1 MTIAL
6 KATARDN
13 KADVEALR
21 AEGLVPGVVYGGDR
35 EGAAS
40 FTVPYNELE
49 RAYNEAGASTLI
61 DFSLEGESEPVKVV
75 VQEVQYEPVK
85 HVITHVDL
93 KQIKMG
99 ESMQVDVELEF
110 TGESAAVKQGGT
122 LVKGSDT
129 ITIECLPK
137 DLIASVT
144 VDLTQLATFEDSI
157 KAKDLPLPETVTL
170 IGDENGMIATVSAPL
185 SEEEIAAMEES
196 STETDLE
203 SIEVEEKGKKEEEPA
218 EGEEKKAE

>member
-6 KATARDN
+6 KANARDS

-40 FTVPYNELE
+40 FTIPYNDFE
-49 RAYNEAGASTLI
+49 RAYNQAGASTLI
-61 DFSLEGESEPVKVV
+61 DLTLEGESESVKVV
-75 VQEVQYEPVK
+75 VQDVQYEPVK
-85 HVITHVDL
+85 HVITHIDL

-99 ESMQVDVELEF
+99 EKMQVDVELEF
-110 TGESAAVKQGGT
+110 TGESLAVKQGGT

-144 VDLTQLATFEDSI
+144 VDLTKLETFEDSI
-157 KAKDLPLPETVTL
+157 KAGDLPLPETVTL
-170 IGDENGMIATVSAPL
+170 IGDESTMIATVSAPI
-185 SEEEIAAMEES
+185 SEEEIAAMEEAADS
-196 STETDLE
+196 ASVENV
-203 SIEVEEKGKKEEEPA
+203 EVEEKGKKEEEGA